1 MKGLGLPGAECLLW
15 LSTGAVNK
23 VLKMTGFY
31 ETPDLKSGLNLLVNL
46 NVFAMSLSKEQRRD
60 LNELSR
66 HLKKIEKLQVD
77 DNIDLDVY
85 MTEYKEEGFAVYA
98 TEKVSVSEENTK
110 RKKVFEKAAKSSSAT
125 EKIK

>member
-1 MKGLGLPGAECLLW
+1 MACLW

-23 VLKMTGFY
+23 VLKMTAFY
-31 ETPDLKSGLNLLVNL
+31 ETPDYKSGLNLLVNQ
-46 NVFAMSLSKEQRRD
+46 NVIAMSLSKEQRRD

-66 HLKKIEKLQVD
+66 HLRKIEKLQVD

-98 TEKVSVSEENTK
+98 TEKVSVKEENIK
-110 RKKVFEKAAKSSSAT
+110 RKKVFEKAVKPKPVT
-125 EKIK
+125 EKMK